1 MARGLDLNEIS
12 HVVNFDTPHFPEN
25 YMHRIGRTGRAEKMG
40 ESLLFYT
47 EKEIA
52 FKNAIEALMNME
64 IPQIPFPGEVEVST
78 RLTPEEQPQVSE
90 PNNPHK
96 QSNEHERGASFHE
109 KAEKNKKTNE
119 RGSYKRIIKAKYK
132 KPKTRGDKN
141 YNKSKRRK

>member
-1 MARGLDLNEIS
+1 
-12 HVVNFDTPHFPEN
+12 
-25 YMHRIGRTGRAEKMG
+25 MHRIGRTGRAEKKG

-52 FKNAIEALMNME
+52 YKNAIETLMNME
-64 IPQIPFPGEVEVST
+64 IKQIPFPGDVEVST
-78 RLTPEEQPQVSE
+78 RLIPEEQPEVKE

-96 QSNEHERGASFHE
+96 QSNEDEPGASFHE

-119 RGSYKRIIKAKYK
+119 RGSYKRMIKAKYK